1 MGPPP
6 ETAVP
11 ESATADRDER
21 IARAL
26 ELLAQRE
33 SLPSPRRGRD
43 VYTTLIAS
51 LVGVLALAIS
61 GYTAYVQRAQL
72 RAQVLPH
79 LQVASTEVESRVAF
93 LVLNK
98 GTGPARIDRVR
109 MVVDGKSV
117 KSWAG
122 LAAAVGLTGG
132 DLTWSSLTGVVVS
145 AGQEQTILAPTASE
159 QSRAVFAQWFIGGK
173 HTLAVTI
180 CYCSVLDD
188 CWVAGWPAGRAKRD
202 PEVCPITDAQRFD
215 N

>member
-1 MGPPP
+1 MAPP
-6 ETAVP
+6 E
-11 ESATADRDER
+11 ESAVSDPAIPTTDEPIGRLDSRDDR
-21 IARAL
+21 IARVL

-33 SLPSPRRGRD
+33 SQPHRRRD
-43 VYTTLIAS
+43 VYPTVIAS
-51 LVGVLALAIS
+51 LVGILALAIS
-61 GYTAYVQRAQL
+61 GYTAYVQGAQL
-72 RAQVLPH
+72 DAQHVQLSAQVWPH

-159 QSRAVFAQWFIGGK
+159 QSRAV
-173 HTLAVTI
+173 
-180 CYCSVLDD
+180 
-188 CWVAGWPAGRAKRD
+188 
-202 PEVCPITDAQRFD
+202 
-215 N
+215 